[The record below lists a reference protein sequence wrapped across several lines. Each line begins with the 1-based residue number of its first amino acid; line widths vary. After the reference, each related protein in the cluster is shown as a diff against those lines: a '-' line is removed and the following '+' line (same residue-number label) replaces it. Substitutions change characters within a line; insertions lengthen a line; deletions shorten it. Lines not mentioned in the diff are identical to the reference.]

1 MELVIAPDGHARAI
15 YGEAI
20 DLRALG
26 PLAIVRASHVEP
38 TPDGRWSADLR
49 LVRGPVLGPFAQRS
63 QALEAEHQWLRAHW
77 LVSGSLSR

>member
-15 YGEAI
+15 YAEDL

-26 PLAIVRASHVEP
+26 PLEISRASHVDP

-49 LVRGPVLGPFAQRS
+49 PARGPVLGPFPHRS
-63 QALEAEHQWLRAHW
+63 EALAAEHEWLCAHW
-77 LVSGSLSR
+77 LVPGP